1 MLFKVGDK
9 VVYPNQGVGEI
20 REVCCKVIMGREEE
34 FYMLRILA
42 NDSTVMIPVT
52 NVENVGL
59 RRLSSEKDLQSLF
72 QVLESSDYETELDW
86 KNRYKENVEKM
97 KTGSIVQVGHVLQN
111 LYFLSF
117 AKPLSFREKKMYDR
131 ARQLVISEISTVRG
145 ESETA
150 VEKSV
155 EGMLSQAY
163 ERHKETTQVAG

>member
-1 MLFKVGDK
+1 MHFKIGDM

-20 REVCCKVIMGREEE
+20 RDVFSQDIMGRKEK
-34 FYMLRILA
+34 FYKLRILA
-42 NDSTVMIPVT
+42 NDSIVMIPIT

-59 RRLSSEKDLQSLF
+59 RRLSSEKDLKSLF
-72 QVLESSDYETELDW
+72 LTLESNSFEGEQDW

-97 KTGSIVQVGHVLQN
+97 KTGSIVEVGEVLQN

-145 ESETA
+145 ESEGD
-150 VEKSV
+150 VEQSV
-155 EGMLSQAY
+155 DTMLSSAY
-163 ERHKETTQVAG
+163 ERHSETEVLG

>member
-20 REVCCKVIMGREEE
+20 REVCCKDIMGREEE
-34 FYMLRILA
+34 FYMLRILS

-59 RRLSSEKDLQSLF
+59 RRLSSEKQLQALF
-72 QVLESSDYETELDW
+72 RVLESDDYEAEQDW
-86 KNRYKENVEKM
+86 KSRYKENVEKM
-97 KTGSIVQVGHVLQN
+97 KTGSIIEVGHVLQN

-131 ARQLVISEISTVRG
+131 ARQLVISEISTVRRQ
-145 ESETA
+145 SEVD
-150 VEKSV
+150 VEESV
-155 EGMLSQAY
+155 ETMLSRAY
-163 ERHKETTQVAG
+163 ERHSEAQAVG

>member
-1 MLFKVGDK
+1 MDFKVGDM

-20 REVCCKVIMGREEE
+20 RDVSCRDIMGSEEE

-42 NDSTVMIPVT
+42 NNSTVMIPVT

-59 RRLSSEKDLQSLF
+59 RRLSSEKDLKTLF
-72 QVLESSDYETELDW
+72 LVLESGDYETEQDW

-97 KTGSIVQVGHVLQN
+97 KTGSIVEVGRVLQN

-117 AKPLSFREKKMYDR
+117 TKPLSFREKKMYDR

-145 ESETA
+145 KSEGD
-150 VEKSV
+150 VEQSV
-155 EGMLSQAY
+155 ETMLSGAY
-163 ERHKETTQVAG
+163 ERHSETQAVG